1 MDCIYGALHVYV
13 HPFTLTSN
21 TADRL
26 TDGVPHPHLGI
37 INQLFIQQKSAL
49 WPWLEVIVRGHLKR
63 LPRKLQQNSCFI
75 IIMTRQHSQTA
86 TNDSMNFITVKTI
99 VGIGGKRFYCLWIS
113 TQKLCIYVSLN
124 WAECRFLV
132 SLSWSNTAR
141 WWFQSETF
149 SLTMINLDFSS
160 YCYYY
165 YKN

>member
-1 MDCIYGALHVYV
+1 MDCIYGALHVYA

-49 WPWLEVIVRGHLKR
+49 WPWLEVIVRGRLKR
-63 LPRKLQQNSCFI
+63 LPRKLQQNSF
-75 IIMTRQHSQTA
+75 MFYNHNERQHSQTA
-86 TNDSMNFITVKTI
+86 TNDSMNFITVKT
-99 VGIGGKRFYCLWIS
+99 VVCIGGKRFYCLWIS
-113 TQKLCIYVSLN
+113 TPKLWIYVSLN

-141 WWFQSETF
+141 WWFQS
-149 SLTMINLDFSS
+149 D
-160 YCYYY
+160 YYD
-165 YKN
+165 